1 MAAAEIKLDK
11 LDGGIFELVVSYPER
26 RNALTLEMWQVIAP
40 TLAPLK
46 NETSLRALIVRGDGA
61 HFCAGADISEFETV
75 FANKDSAKDLYIAME
90 QACMAIQDIPVPTIA
105 KIKGACMGGG
115 CAVAMACDIR
125 FADEQAKFAIPPAK
139 LGLVYPYADM
149 KRLVGLVGLAN
160 AKDLLFSGRVFK
172 AEEALKLGLIN
183 AVYPSEAFDKIVESY
198 ALGLTEISGYSQR
211 QSKAIFKSIEVD
223 AMLDGTSE
231 ERFFLDALDSPDFK
245 EGFKAFLEK
254 RKPNF

>member
-149 KRLVGLVGLAN
+149 K
-160 AKDLLFSGRVFK
+160 F
-172 AEEALKLGLIN
+172 
-183 AVYPSEAFDKIVESY
+183 
-198 ALGLTEISGYSQR
+198 
-211 QSKAIFKSIEVD
+211 
-223 AMLDGTSE
+223 
-231 ERFFLDALDSPDFK
+231 
-245 EGFKAFLEK
+245 
-254 RKPNF
+254 